1 MRSGALGHDGYVDAL
16 VGRALVAVERLSWTD
31 ADGSSDPRVGPVHIH
46 FTGGRGAFL
55 SGETDFTLGVLHTR
69 TGDESWLVPYHYEI
83 EGCRWVIRD
92 ATDEPPFEGFRGA
105 RLESVA
111 SVRNEMGE
119 QVGMTLEFDL
129 GTISLRLAE
138 GEVAT

>member
-1 MRSGALGHDGYVDAL
+1 MALVDAL

-31 ADGSSDPRVGPVHIH
+31 ADGWADPRVGPIHIH
-46 FTGGRGAFL
+46 FDGGRGAFL
-55 SGETDFTLGVLHTR
+55 SGETDFTLGVLATR
-69 TGDESWLVPYHYEI
+69 AGDESWLVPYYYEV
-83 EGCRWVIRD
+83 EGGRWVIRD
-92 ATDEPPFEGFRGA
+92 ATDEPPFAGFRGA
-105 RLESVA
+105 RLESSA

-129 GTISLRLAE
+129 GTISLHVAE